1 VRESNTAE
9 AAATSPL
16 TAAAVPAPVA
26 QPTRPPGVLQV
37 LPSLV
42 TGGVERGTV
51 DVAKALVG
59 AGWKAYV
66 ASAGGPMVRELER
79 VGAVHFRLP
88 LDSKNPLT
96 IIANIGRLGRLLA
109 TYPIDLVHA
118 RSRAP
123 AWSARVAARRHGVPF
138 VTTFH
143 GTYNATNFFKRYY
156 NSIMTSGERVIAISD
171 FIGEHVQAN
180 YGVPPDRVAVI
191 HRGLDLD
198 RMDPAKVPAERV
210 AKLAAAWRLQDGVP
224 VILMPGRLTRWK
236 GQMVMIEATAKL
248 VAELGKEAVVCVMVG
263 DDQGRHGYRRQ
274 LERAIAAHGLG
285 GAVRLTGECKDMA
298 AAYML
303 ADVVVSA
310 SLDPEAFGRVVV
322 EAQAM
327 GRPVIATDHGGPRE
341 TVLASRTGWLVPPGD
356 ADALASALKTVLSL
370 RPQDRQTLALAA
382 RANVAERFTVERM
395 CARTIGVYTELLAK
409 KLAG

>member
-1 VRESNTAE
+1 MTAD
-9 AAATSPL
+9 AI
-16 TAAAVPAPVA
+16 PAPA
-26 QPTRPPGVLQV
+26 NQRTRPPGVLQV

-51 DVAKALVG
+51 DVAKALIG

-88 LDSKNPLT
+88 TDSKNPLT
-96 IIANIGRLGRLLA
+96 MFANISRLGRLLA

-123 AWSARVAARRHGVPF
+123 AWSARAAARRHGVPF

-143 GTYNATNFFKRYY
+143 GTYNAGNFLKRYY
-156 NSIMTSGERVIAISD
+156 NSIMTSGDRVIAISD
-171 FIGEHVQAN
+171 FISQHVQAN
-180 YGVPPDRVAVI
+180 YGVAPERLSVI

-198 RMDPAKVPAERV
+198 RLDPAKVPAERV

-224 VILMPGRLTRWK
+224 VILMPGRLSRWK

-248 VAELGKEAVVCVMVG
+248 IAALGKESAVCVMVG
-263 DDQGRHGYRRQ
+263 DDQGRHSYRRQ
-274 LERAIAAHGLG
+274 LERAVAAHGLG

-327 GRPVIATDHGGPRE
+327 GRPVIATDHGGPKE
-341 TVLASRTGWLVPPGD
+341 TVLVNQTGWLVPPGD
-356 ADALASALKTVLSL
+356 PDALAAALKTVLSL
-370 RPQDRQTLALAA
+370 SPADRQGLALAA
-382 RANVAERFTVERM
+382 RANIAQRFTVERM
-395 CARTIGVYTELLAK
+395 CARTIGVYTELLTKA
-409 KLAG
+409 LPG